1 MKQKSQMWKAQ
12 QKVKNVFDRLIGE
25 LNWRVRST
33 ETFTLRHEEKTEWYG
48 RQSCAFGS
56 YGSRRTL

>member
-1 MKQKSQMWKAQ
+1 MWKAQ
-12 QKVKNVFDRLIGE
+12 QKVKNGFDRLIGE

-33 ETFTLRHEEKTEWYG
+33 ETSTLRHEEKTEWYG

-56 YGSRRTL
+56 HGSRRTL